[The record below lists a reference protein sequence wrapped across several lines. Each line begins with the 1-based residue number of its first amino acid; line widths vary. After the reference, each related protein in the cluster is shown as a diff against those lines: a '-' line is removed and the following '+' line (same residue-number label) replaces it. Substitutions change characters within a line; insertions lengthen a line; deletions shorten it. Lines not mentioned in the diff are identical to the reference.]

1 MNYTFYG
8 GHVHR
13 LTALPL
19 ICIGVHIY
27 CGKALTFSFPPAR
40 SWLKSSHFIL
50 GLDHDNLN
58 RLASSLIERLS
69 PYQEDMR
76 SNPRRDRT
84 WQAVIAPFILPG
96 PSWYFLR
103 LPFKHSFCFNAVS
116 SIENSKTLRLGN
128 HNIRF
133 NYLYRK
139 VSK

>member
-58 RLASSLIERLS
+58 RLASSLILS
-69 PYQEDMR
+69 PYQ
-76 SNPRRDRT
+76 DRIHGGRELGRKKYT
-84 WQAVIAPFILPG
+84 ATLSFARFQLLFSAASVQNQ
-96 PSWYFLR
+96 LR
-103 LPFKHSFCFNAVS
+103 L
-116 SIENSKTLRLGN
+116 
-128 HNIRF
+128 
-133 NYLYRK
+133 
-139 VSK
+139 